1 MKPNLKRRASS
12 NGKGMYRYSILS
24 ETAGGPC
31 SLNTWQSV
39 CCGWLFFAGS
49 FPRVSPATQAEREA
63 RRAALLQRAR
73 HKQVLVDSLCIAE
86 PLLAMT
92 LSAYCLH
99 NRQHSQKRS
108 ACMLILNN
116 VRFLLVLLNVLVG
129 KFKATPHSAAGRAPD
144 Q

>member
-12 NGKGMYRYSILS
+12 NGKDMYRYSILS
-24 ETAGGPC
+24 ETAKGPC
-31 SLNTWQSV
+31 SLNTWQSFV
-39 CCGWLFFAGS
+39 ADIIFAGS
-49 FPRVSPATQAEREA
+49 FPRVSAATQAEREA